1 MLRTQLVSIKQA
13 SKLFNFP
20 MHKLYA
26 LVRERKCPFIELE
39 TPSGN
44 KQVKIN
50 TQTFS
55 DWLDQLAKE
64 QQAI

>member
-1 MLRTQLVSIKQA
+1 MKTQLVSIKTA

-26 LVRERKCPFIELE
+26 LVKQRQCPFIELE
-39 TPSGN
+39 TATGN
-44 KQVKIN
+44 KRVVIN

-55 DWLDQLAKE
+55 NWLDKLAQENK
-64 QQAI
+64 AI